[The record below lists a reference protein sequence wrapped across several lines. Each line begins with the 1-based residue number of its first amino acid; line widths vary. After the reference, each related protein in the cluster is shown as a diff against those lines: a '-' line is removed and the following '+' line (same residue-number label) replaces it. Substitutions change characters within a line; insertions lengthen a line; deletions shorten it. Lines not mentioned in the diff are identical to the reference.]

1 MPEVTVCTTST
12 ITDGT
17 AQRFD
22 VEGQRLALAR
32 IGDDVYCVADRCS
45 HEDFSLSEGEIL
57 PAECEIECAR
67 HGATFDLKTGE
78 AMSLPATKPVAT
90 YDVTIVDGVI
100 EVEVP

>member
-1 MPEVTVCTTST
+1 MTTLALCRL
-12 ITDGT
+12 DELAEGT
-17 AQRFD
+17 AKRFD

-45 HEDFSLSEGEIL
+45 QEDFSLSEGEIL

-67 HGATFDLKTGE
+67 HGATFDLKTGA